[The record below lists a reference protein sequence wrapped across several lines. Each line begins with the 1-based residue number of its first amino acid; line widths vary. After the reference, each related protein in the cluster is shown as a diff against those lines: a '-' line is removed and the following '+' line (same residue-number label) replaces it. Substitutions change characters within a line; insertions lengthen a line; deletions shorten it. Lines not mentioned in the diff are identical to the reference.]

1 MLADGY
7 RGVAGALQADRD
19 PATDPAALLGLP
31 SDFLDRALMAI
42 TDAPGRREHPR
53 EALWL
58 VYAWGRLGWLADD
71 LAVLGAVL
79 APAPSRRRALA
90 A

>member
-1 MLADGY
+1 
-7 RGVAGALQADRD
+7 
-19 PATDPAALLGLP
+19 
-31 SDFLDRALMAI
+31 MAI

-79 APAPSRRRALA
+79 APAPSRTPAPA
-90 A
+90 